1 MKKVLAIVLALVVV
15 VAAFAACGGAKITP
29 YEGSLT
35 DLTASLH
42 EANTDLIGF
51 MLGSTDALD
60 FADEESWTYYPS
72 FTGLESAEGIT
83 EGYRTETGFGMQPY
97 SLVLLRTA
105 EGADIEAI
113 KNAMFNGIDTRKWI
127 CTEADQLRVVS
138 SADII
143 MLVMAGS
150 EFAPGLA
157 DGMVEAFKTN
167 VGELSGEV
175 LTRG

>member
-15 VAAFAACGGAKITP
+15 VAAFAACGNKVTP
-29 YEGSLT
+29 YEGTLT
-35 DLTASLH
+35 DLTTSLH

-51 MLGSTDALD
+51 SLGSTDALD
-60 FADEESWTYYPS
+60 FEDDESWTYYPT
-72 FTGLESAEGIT
+72 FTGLESAEGIV
-83 EGYRTETGFGMQPY
+83 EGYRTETGFGIQPY

-113 KNAMFNGIDTRKWI
+113 KNSMFNGIDTRKWI

-157 DGMVEAFKTN
+157 DGIVEAFKTS